1 MQAVGLAP
9 ERLSHRGPQGAQA
22 LWRLLN
28 DRVGEMLALVAAHQG
43 DTLGLAVLPKI
54 ITRSM
59 KLLARRGMWVEVEGS
74 TSIAKNDSDSDE
86 ARTLRP
92 LQAAPGPGGQAPG
105 KAQTVHCTV
114 RVRARLLKR
123 VFEIDMPRSPNCG
136 GRLDVIA
143 VTLQAPVIEK
153 ILTRLGTAGLPEPW
167 K

>member
-1 MQAVGLAP
+1 MQAVGLDP

-22 LWRLLN
+22 QWRLPN

-43 DTLGLAVLPKI
+43 DTLHLAVLPKI
-54 ITRSM
+54 ITGSM
-59 KLLARRGMWVEVEGS
+59 KLPARRGVWAEVEGS
-74 TSIAKNDSDSDE
+74 TSIANNDSDSDE

-92 LQAAPGPGGQAPG
+92 LQAAPGLGPGPSG

-123 VFEIDMPRSPNCG
+123 VFEIDMPQCPNCG
-136 GRLDVIA
+136 GRLKIIA

-153 ILTRLGTAGLPEPW
+153 ILTRLGTAGLRDLW

>member
-59 KLLARRGMWVEVEGS
+59 KLLARRGVWVEVEGS
-74 TSIAKNDSDSDE
+74 TSIANNDSDSDE

-92 LQAAPGPGGQAPG
+92 LQAAPGPGARPLARPKQSTALFVSGLGCSSACSRSTCRT
-105 KAQTVHCTV
+105 AQT
-114 RVRARLLKR
+114 AAAGS
-123 VFEIDMPRSPNCG
+123 RSS
-136 GRLDVIA
+136 R
-143 VTLQAPVIEK
+143 
-153 ILTRLGTAGLPEPW
+153 
-167 K
+167 